1 MRYYS
6 LNDYCKKTFGEKV
19 YKLSL
24 NAGMTCP
31 NRDGSLSYT
40 GCFYCSE
47 GGSGD
52 FQKPE
57 GGFLPKQT
65 AVNLS
70 HIFRLLQIP
79 MLQWNI

>member
-24 NAGMTCP
+24 NAGMNCP
-31 NRDGSLSYT
+31 NRDGSLSR
-40 GCFYCSE
+40 SPHI
-47 GGSGD
+47 